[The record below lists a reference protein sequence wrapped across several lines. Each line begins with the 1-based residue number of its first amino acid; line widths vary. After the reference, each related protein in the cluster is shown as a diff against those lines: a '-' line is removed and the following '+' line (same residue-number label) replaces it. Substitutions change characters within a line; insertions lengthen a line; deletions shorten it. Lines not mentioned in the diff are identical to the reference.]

1 VRLGLVLSL
10 FRYSK
15 GTSVPIGILAVGSHV
30 PPRVVDNHQI
40 SRWTGRTPDWVAERT
55 GVLERRYAEPG
66 TTTSDLAVP
75 AVRELL
81 DRLDDRQRQRLAALI
96 VATST
101 PDVPQPAT
109 AAILQHK
116 LGLPGLAAFDV
127 NAVCSGFLYG
137 LAVAEGMLA
146 TRRHG
151 SHAIVVGADMFS
163 TIMDRSDR
171 RTVSLFGDGAGA
183 VLLGPVPDGYGIQA
197 VRLLTNGELHH
208 YVGVEAGGTRTPLD
222 ERARTAG
229 EHLFRMDGRAVRDY
243 ALSVLDKLT
252 GEVLEECGL
261 RLADI
266 GRFVFHQAN
275 TRLIETFAAE
285 AGIDPAK
292 VVLTAPRLG
301 NTVAASI
308 PLTLRAA
315 QEERPFAR
323 GERVLMAAVGGGMTA
338 GAAVLTWY

>member
-1 VRLGLVLSL
+1 M
-10 FRYSK
+10 
-15 GTSVPIGILAVGSHV
+15 PIGILAVGSYV
-30 PPRVVDNHQI
+30 PTAVVDNDRI
-40 SRWTGRTPDWVAERT
+40 SLWTGKPAEWVTERT
-55 GVLERRYAEPG
+55 GVLQRRYAEPG
-66 TTTSDLAVP
+66 TTTSDLAMP
-75 AVRELL
+75 AVREVL
-81 DRLDDRQRQRLAALI
+81 DGLEEWQRQQLAALI

-137 LAVAEGMLA
+137 LAAAEGMLA

-151 SHAIVVGADMFS
+151 SYAIVAGADIFS

-183 VLLGPVPDGYGIQA
+183 VLLGEVPDGYGVQA
-197 VRLLTNGELHH
+197 IRLVTDGELHH

-222 ERARTAG
+222 ARARAAG

-243 ALSVLDKLT
+243 ALRILDKLT

-261 RLADI
+261 RLEDI

-275 TRLIETFAAE
+275 TRLIETFVDQ
-285 AGIDPAK
+285 AGIDPAS
-292 VVLTAPRLG
+292 VPLTAPRLG

-315 QEERPFAR
+315 DRERPFER
-323 GERVLMAAVGGGMTA
+323 GERVLLAAVGGGMTA

>member
-1 VRLGLVLSL
+1 MPV
-10 FRYSK
+10 
-15 GTSVPIGILAVGSHV
+15 GILTVGSHV
-30 PPRVVDNHQI
+30 PGTIVDNQQI
-40 SRWTGRTPDWVAERT
+40 AEWTGRSPSWVAERT
-55 GVLERRYAEPG
+55 GILERRYAAPG
-66 TTTSDLAVP
+66 CTASDLAVP
-75 AVRELL
+75 AVREVLEPL
-81 DRLDDRQRQRLAALI
+81 DARQREQLAALI

-116 LGLPGLAAFDV
+116 LGLTGLPAFDV

-137 LAVAEGMLA
+137 LAVAEGMIA

-151 SHAIVVGADMFS
+151 SYALLVGADVFS

-183 VLLGPVPDGYGIQA
+183 VLLGEVPVGYGIQA
-197 VRLLTNGELHH
+197 IKLVANGELHH

-222 ERARTAG
+222 ERARVAG

-243 ALSVLDKLT
+243 ALTVLGKLT
-252 GEVLEECGL
+252 TEVLQEAGL
-261 RLADI
+261 GLDEI

-275 TRLIETFAAE
+275 TRLIETFVAQ
-285 AGIDPAK
+285 AGIDPTK
-292 VVLTAPRLG
+292 VAYTAQRLG

-308 PLTLRAA
+308 PLTLHAA
-315 QEERPFAR
+315 DQARSLRR

>member
-1 VRLGLVLSL
+1 M
-10 FRYSK
+10 
-15 GTSVPIGILAVGSHV
+15 PIGILDVGSYV
-30 PPRVVDNHQI
+30 PPTVVDNHRI
-40 SRWTGRTPDWVAERT
+40 SLWTGKPADWVTERT
-55 GVLERRYAEPG
+55 GVLERRYADPG

-75 AVRELL
+75 AVREVL
-81 DRLDDRQRQRLAALI
+81 DRLDDQQRQRLAALI

-116 LGLPGLAAFDV
+116 LGLQGLAAFDV

-151 SHAIVVGADMFS
+151 SYAILAAADMFS

-183 VLLGPVPDGYGIQA
+183 VLLGEVPDGYGIQA
-197 VRLLTNGELHH
+197 IRLVANGELHH

-222 ERARTAG
+222 DRARSAG

-261 RLADI
+261 RLEDI
-266 GRFVFHQAN
+266 GRFVLHQAN
-275 TRLIETFAAE
+275 TRLIETFADR
-285 AGIDPAK
+285 AGIDRAK
-292 VVLTAPRLG
+292 VVFTAPRLG

-315 QEERPFAR
+315 QEERPFER
-323 GERVLMAAVGGGMTA
+323 GERVLLASVGGGMTA